1 MVRQTSELETNIV
14 AVERVKEYSEI
25 EEEVIPD
32 LKINQ
37 MVHPNSIM
45 LQFQAPAVIQ
55 GSRPLDDWP
64 QQGAISFIDYST
76 RYRKDLDLVVKN
88 ISIEIQGGEKV
99 LIYMMELKI

>member
-1 MVRQTSELETNIV
+1 M
-14 AVERVKEYSEI
+14 
-25 EEEVIPD
+25 
-32 LKINQ
+32 
-37 MVHPNSIM
+37 
-45 LQFQAPAVIQ
+45 IQ